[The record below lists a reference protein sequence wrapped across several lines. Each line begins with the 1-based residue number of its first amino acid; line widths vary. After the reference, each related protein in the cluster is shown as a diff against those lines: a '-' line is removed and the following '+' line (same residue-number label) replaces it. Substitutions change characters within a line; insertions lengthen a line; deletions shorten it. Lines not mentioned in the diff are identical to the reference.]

1 MAAVGTVASGLI
13 PAVWPGLAPFAVGH
27 FFPRFALGAER
38 TSHLRPQEWVAAVL
52 NAARP
57 PYPVATMPGLR
68 SRFVRDLVESF
79 EREASGD
86 TVGETVRRVASRL
99 STGDVRAALRDARHA
114 DALDVADAEEL
125 LFGLDAAV
133 GDGTGQLLERL
144 AAEHLGRILAQG
156 NFAVPGDLT
165 GTVARMQAPLEHLF
179 VGLPIG
185 FDVSKTR
192 EGLTLFIGA
201 SGRPRTARLLSHLTA
216 ALVRACQRY
225 AREGMSEDVTLRIE
239 SLGDRARVTARL
251 GAVAPLAS
259 APLLPPQPPR
269 RRASQPHL
277 PTTKPT
283 LEAVNRILT
292 RASVAPPPADPD
304 EIVAPRSRRPVTH
317 RTEPH
322 PPVPA
327 PRSDTLPS
335 VPRSGVVSRNDE
347 DDEPSSSS
355 G

>member
-1 MAAVGTVASGLI
+1 
-13 PAVWPGLAPFAVGH
+13 
-27 FFPRFALGAER
+27 
-38 TSHLRPQEWVAAVL
+38 
-52 NAARP
+52 
-57 PYPVATMPGLR
+57 MPGLR
-68 SRFVRDLVESF
+68 ARFVRDLVESF
-79 EREASGD
+79 ERESSGD
-86 TVGETVRRVASRL
+86 TVGETLRRLEARL
-99 STGDVRAALRDARHA
+99 STADVRATLRSAVHA

-144 AAEHLGRILAQG
+144 AAEQLGRILAQG
-156 NFAVPGDLT
+156 NLSIPGDLMA
-165 GTVARMQAPLEHLF
+165 TVARMQAPLEHLF
-179 VGLPIG
+179 VGFPIG

-192 EGLTLFIGA
+192 DGLTLFIGA

-225 AREGMSEDVTLRIE
+225 AREGMSEHVGISVD

-251 GAVAPLAS
+251 GAVVPVAPP
-259 APLLPPQPPR
+259 PLSRPSPPR
-269 RRASQPHL
+269 RRPSEPHL

-292 RASVAPPPADPD
+292 RASVAPPPAADPD
-304 EIVAPRSRRPVTH
+304 EIVAPRSRRPVRST
-317 RTEPH
+317 TEPL
-322 PPVPA
+322 PTTRP

-335 VPRSGVVSRNDE
+335 VPRSGFVSKRDDE
-347 DDEPSSSS
+347 EEPSSSS